1 MMIRSLEMK
10 KALMVL
16 SFAVVLATGASFA
29 DPVEVDVTITRG
41 PGLSFTVYLAGSVFD
56 GVPVHT
62 GVYYVNG
69 SAGYC
74 VDLIHSVQWGK
85 TYAATLDEM
94 KNWGAPNSTPTSP
107 LPDAGAH
114 AAWLYH
120 RYGDAAPA
128 GYSEA
133 KVRAA
138 LQLAIWNV
146 LYDKDFDV
154 LTGNFSA
161 DGDAAAMGLANSWLA
176 DLNSAIQSGGGTSN
190 AVWVKTLDF
199 QETTE
204 TQDFMVPEPGVLIL
218 LGTGLFGL
226 GVVRRRR

>member
-1 MMIRSLEMK
+1 MK

-29 DPVEVDVTITRG
+29 DPVDVTITRG
-41 PGLSFTVYLAGSVFD
+41 PGSGFTVYLEGSVFD
-56 GVPVHT
+56 GKTIHA

-74 VDLIHSVQWGK
+74 VDLLHSVQWGK
-85 TYAATLDEM
+85 TYEATLDEM
-94 KNWGAPNSTPTSP
+94 TNWGAPNNTPSSP

-120 RYGDAAPA
+120 EYGDAAPT

-133 KVRAA
+133 KLRAA

-146 LYDKDFDV
+146 LYDEDFDV
-154 LTGNFSA
+154 STGDFSVS
-161 DGDAAAMGLANSWLA
+161 GDSAAMGLANTWLSA
-176 DLNSAIQSGGGTSN
+176 LKTAIQSGGGTSN
-190 AVWVKTLDF
+190 AVWVQTHDI
-199 QETTE
+199 ERTTE

-218 LGTGLFGL
+218 LGTSLLGLA
-226 GVVRRRR
+226 VIRRRR

>member
-1 MMIRSLEMK
+1 
-10 KALMVL
+10 
-16 SFAVVLATGASFA
+16 
-29 DPVEVDVTITRG
+29 
-41 PGLSFTVYLAGSVFD
+41 
-56 GVPVHT
+56 
-62 GVYYVNG
+62 
-69 SAGYC
+69 
-74 VDLIHSVQWGK
+74 
-85 TYAATLDEM
+85 
-94 KNWGAPNSTPTSP
+94 